1 MLKVPVHQVAGHKA
15 GTGKLGPLI
24 DDSRHFYKP
33 LQSDERGSN
42 EVSFYAS
49 FSSNTRIPGHI
60 RRFFPNFYGT
70 QLVEASDG
78 SGLQPHLV
86 LQDLT
91 SGKVNPSIMD
101 IKIGSRTWAPQ
112 ATEDNIRKCLKKDR
126 ESSSLPLGF
135 RFSGLQIYESRESG
149 FWKPEKRSIR
159 CLSADE
165 VKLILRK
172 FVSSH
177 TSSELDSKPD
187 CAFASVV
194 YGGSTGILAQL
205 LELKAWFEDQT
216 VYHFCSSSVLIMYEK
231 ELVSNGKNSRAE
243 IKLVDFAHAVGGNG
257 VIDHNFLG
265 GLCSLIKLISE
276 ILTTPDECTTEASS
290 EDIQKNRIS
299 ENGRKGVDYT
309 RLSYPHRNFLLKANP
324 GEKWSTWYL
333 AQGQPTFQIR
343 DVDNL
348 QDICPTN
355 TKDQRIFINGF
366 LCKNPANITASDF
379 KSSLL
384 NQGGDTGNFY
394 RSSMNIITAAE
405 FPGLNTLGLSAS
417 RTDLEDDGLVTP
429 HAHPRASEMMFV
441 STGVVV
447 AGFVDS
453 NNQVFQKVLNAG
465 DVFVFPRGLLHFC
478 FNAGFEHATVF
489 SVLNSQN
496 PGLVSI
502 SGALFAPNDS
512 KAMKMLM
519 KKLISLSTLDLGR
532 SDMNLFWN

>member
-1 MLKVPVHQVAGHKA
+1 MLKIPDHQVAGHRA
-15 GTGKLGPLI
+15 GKGKLGPLI

-49 FSSNTRIPGHI
+49 FSSNTRIPDHI

-112 ATEDNIRKCLKKDR
+112 DTEDYIRKCSKKDT
-126 ESSSLPLGF
+126 ETSSLPLGF
-135 RFSGLQIYESRESG
+135 RLSGLQIYESRESG

-216 VYHFCSSSVLIMYEK
+216 VYHFYSCSVLMMYEK
-231 ELVSNGKNSRAE
+231 ELVSNGKSPLAE
-243 IKLVDFAHAVGGNG
+243 IKLVDFAHVVGGNG

-299 ENGRKGVDYT
+299 ENG
-309 RLSYPHRNFLLKANP
+309 
-324 GEKWSTWYL
+324 
-333 AQGQPTFQIR
+333 

-355 TKDQRIFINGF
+355 TKEQKIFINGF

-384 NQGGDTGNFY
+384 NQGGDTDNFY

-453 NNQVFQKVLNAG
+453 NNQVFQKFLNEG
-465 DVFVFPRGLLHFC
+465 DVFVFPRGLLHYC

-502 SGALFAPNDS
+502 SGAMFAPNDS

-519 KKLISLSTLDLGR
+519 KKLISLSTLDLGQ